1 MRRFGLI
8 AVTVVVAALTQA
20 TTGSAAVML
29 THKGS
34 HFFSRTTPKPCFARP
49 MGPKFPRRL
58 AMGCNCP
65 RGNVVPKAP
74 SATYRFA
81 IPAGTHFTF
90 QVAWG
95 GNRKP
100 RVTTTQAG
108 PWSYIKVHG
117 PRHCAV
123 LSQVVSVTATP
134 S

>member
-8 AVTVVVAALTQA
+8 AVTVVAALTQA
-20 TTGSAAVML
+20 TTSSAAATL
-29 THKGS
+29 THNGS
-34 HFFSRTTPKPCFARP
+34 HFYSRTIPKPCFARP
-49 MGPKFPRRL
+49 MGPKFPRRI

-65 RGNVVPKAP
+65 RGQVVPKGA

-81 IPAGTHFTF
+81 IPAGRHFTF

-95 GNRKP
+95 GNLKP
-100 RVTTTQAG
+100 RVTTSQAG

-117 PRHCAV
+117 PRRCAI

>member
-8 AVTVVVAALTQA
+8 AVTVVAALTQV
-20 TTGSAAVML
+20 TTSSAAAVS

-34 HFFSRTTPKPCFARP
+34 HFYSRTIPQPCFAKA
-49 MGPKFPRRL
+49 MGPQFPRRL

-65 RGNVVPKAP
+65 RGEVVPKAP
-74 SATYRFA
+74 TATYRFA

-95 GNRKP
+95 GNHEP
-100 RVTTTQAG
+100 HVTTRQAG
-108 PWSYIKVHG
+108 PWSYIKVRG
-117 PRHCAV
+117 PRRCAV

-134 S
+134 G

>member
-8 AVTVVVAALTQA
+8 AVTVVAALTQA

-29 THKGS
+29 KHNGS
-34 HFFSRTTPKPCFARP
+34 HFYSRTIPKPCFARP
-49 MGPKFPRRL
+49 MGPKFPRRI
-58 AMGCNCP
+58 AMGCTCP
-65 RGNVVPKAP
+65 RGHVVPKAP
-74 SATYRFA
+74 STTYRFA

-95 GNRKP
+95 GNHRP
-100 RVTTTQAG
+100 RVTTSQGG
-108 PWSYIKVHG
+108 PWSYIKVRG

-134 S
+134 G